1 MSAEARHP
9 ESAPPPARDPRL
21 QVDPEGLAGLWTR
34 FTRRVSQGELGALPV
49 IIGLIVIWLYF
60 SISEENFLTAGNI
73 TNLFLQ
79 ITALGVIAT
88 GVVLVLLLGE
98 IDLSVGIVSGLA
110 AACMA
115 VVNTKHGL
123 NCDAYRRMFTKSLT
137 MNGSPP
143 VKESCSTPSATA
155 SSMNG
160 AASAS
165 VMRPSRESPGFAPSR
180 QKGHFRLQAVPV

>member
-1 MSAEARHP
+1 MSTEAQHP

-49 IIGLIVIWLYF
+49 IVGLIVIWLYF

-88 GVVLVLLLGE
+88 DFLL
-98 IDLSVGIVSGLA
+98 
-110 AACMA
+110 
-115 VVNTKHGL
+115 
-123 NCDAYRRMFTKSLT
+123 RR
-137 MNGSPP
+137 
-143 VKESCSTPSATA
+143 TA
-155 SSMNG
+155 
-160 AASAS
+160 
-165 VMRPSRESPGFAPSR
+165 
-180 QKGHFRLQAVPV
+180 